1 MCTHLIYTDIGLNS
15 YGQVDISNGKTQAVD
30 CLFPHLVLYMY
41 VCTYILCTERF
52 KYAGKNY
59 SLLRIIL
66 LTVISPIINEL
77 KAKKN
82 QHFLKMK
89 PWFEP
94 LKWSCK
100 HSYTYYSLIVLFIQC
115 LAFCVM
121 YTYHTYI
128 IYLFLWP
135 MLQFWPYLQG
145 KYDN

>member
-1 MCTHLIYTDIGLNS
+1 
-15 YGQVDISNGKTQAVD
+15 
-30 CLFPHLVLYMY
+30 MY
-41 VCTYILCTERF
+41 VCVHISYIQTLDSTHMVNLTSVMVRHRQLIVCFRIWFYICMYILCTERF

-59 SLLRIIL
+59 SLLWSIL

-82 QHFLKMK
+82 QHILKMK